1 MAKRKQDPETE
12 NVIADYDQMIRY
24 LQDLGHEIRRRG
36 SIMMEILIKTVEG
49 RDVEAFRK
57 LDEEGLGFPASL
69 VPQTPYISL
78 GSLNDDSGWDDPS
91 WISSE
96 DTGDQMKKEQSS

>member
-1 MAKRKQDPETE
+1 MPNRKQDPETE
-12 NVIADYDQMIRY
+12 NVIADYDQEIRY
-24 LQDLGHEIRRRG
+24 LQDLGNEIRSRD
-36 SIMMEILIKTVEG
+36 SVMMEMLIKVEG
-49 RDVEAFRK
+49 RDVEALRK

-91 WISSE
+91 WSTTMIHQK
-96 DTGDQMKKEQSS
+96 TPVTK